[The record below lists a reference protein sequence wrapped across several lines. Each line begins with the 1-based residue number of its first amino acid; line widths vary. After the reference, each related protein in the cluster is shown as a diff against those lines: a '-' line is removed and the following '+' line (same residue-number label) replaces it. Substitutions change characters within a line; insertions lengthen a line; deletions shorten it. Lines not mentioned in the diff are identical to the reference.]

1 MDIMDVTSYV
11 QCHDIVHKLTM
22 SMTCKLINKLNSYS
36 ASYKLIN
43 RIIKTNRTRSTG
55 TVHPILLK
63 LALQV
68 AVGI

>member
-22 SMTCKLINKLNSYS
+22 SCKLINKLNSYS